1 MVRNGRAAIL
11 TTSRTSSDRFVP
23 TSRPDIYI
31 YIQDRKA
38 PPSSQQRGFLG
49 RGVGETPSSAATL
62 EGGKRA
68 SRSRVTSLQPRGST
82 LRSGATLREME
93 AARLR
98 RAPLFVCRRRCHN
111 SPISYPR
118 EEFRTSGS
126 KNVCR
131 SRSAGSR
138 ALTSRSSE
146 IAPAERLALRM
157 EITIQPNGVFAYRSH
172 TICVFACPD

>member
-23 TSRPDIYI
+23 TSRPDINT
-31 YIQDRKA
+31 RKKSPA
-38 PPSSQQRGFLG
+38 VFPAAGLSWTRRRGDAI
-49 RGVGETPSSAATL
+49 VGGYAR
-62 EGGKRA
+62 GGKRA
-68 SRSRVTSLQPRGST
+68 SRGRVTSQQPRGST
-82 LRSGATLREME
+82 LRFGAILREME

-111 SPISYPR
+111 SPISYPC

-146 IAPAERLALRM
+146 IAPAERLALRT
-157 EITIQPNGVFAYRSH
+157 EITIQPNGVFAYRSD